1 MSRLRVGSLSNP
13 FAKSGETSKPM
24 RPSADRSQSALLPLQ
39 TINTESGDNENDNEG
54 EVPGSAQTASVSGPT
69 TTTKRNRAH
78 TVAVALGPPRR
89 EGLRRGSSSSNPRRL
104 EEGRGEREGS
114 PVHFELG
121 NDHEDL
127 NDEVV
132 GMLDVVDPEVSTG
145 TFLPTSKSSLL
156 TSSEPPSERDQLYHH
171 PSFPSTMVSATRS

>member
-13 FAKSGETSKPM
+13 FAKTGDAKPM
-24 RPSADRSQSALLPLQ
+24 RPSVDRSQSALLPLQ
-39 TINTESGDNENDNEG
+39 TINTEGVAEDQ
-54 EVPGSAQTASVSGPT
+54 VPSART
-69 TTTKRNRAH
+69 TSTSTPATRRNRAH

-89 EGLRRGSSSSNPRRL
+89 EGLRRGSSSTNPRSL
-104 EEGRGEREGS
+104 EEGRGGREGS

-121 NDHEDL
+121 NEHEDL

-145 TFLPTSKSSLL
+145 MSQTLDLIKC
-156 TSSEPPSERDQLYHH
+156 
-171 PSFPSTMVSATRS
+171 

>member
-13 FAKSGETSKPM
+13 FAKSGDTNKPM
-24 RPSADRSQSALLPLQ
+24 RPTADRSQSALLPLQ
-39 TINTESGDNENDNEG
+39 TINTESGENDNED
-54 EVPGSAQTASVSGPT
+54 EVPGSTQTATASVSGPT
-69 TTTKRNRAH
+69 TRRNRAH
-78 TVAVALGPPRR
+78 TVAVALGPPKR

-121 NDHEDL
+121 NEHEDL
-127 NDEVV
+127 DDEVV

-145 TFLPTSKSSLL
+145 TFLCQSP
-156 TSSEPPSERDQLYHH
+156 
-171 PSFPSTMVSATRS
+171 

>member
-13 FAKSGETSKPM
+13 FAKSGDTSKPM

-39 TINTESGDNENDNEG
+39 TINTESGED
-54 EVPGSAQTASVSGPT
+54 EVPSSAQTATASVSGPIPT
-69 TTTKRNRAH
+69 TRRNRAH
-78 TVAVALGPPRR
+78 TVAVALGPPKR
-89 EGLRRGSSSSNPRRL
+89 EGLRRGSSSSHPRRL

-121 NDHEDL
+121 DDQEDL
-127 NDEVV
+127 DDEVV

-145 TFLPTSKSSLL
+145 TIL
-156 TSSEPPSERDQLYHH
+156 
-171 PSFPSTMVSATRS
+171 

>member
-13 FAKSGETSKPM
+13 FAKSGDSSKPM

-39 TINTESGDNENDNEG
+39 TINNESGENDNED
-54 EVPGSAQTASVSGPT
+54 EVPVSAQTASVSGPT
-69 TTTKRNRAH
+69 TRRNRAH
-78 TVAVALGPPRR
+78 TVAVALGPPKR

-121 NDHEDL
+121 NEHEDL
-127 NDEVV
+127 DDEVV

-145 TFLPTSKSSLL
+145 TIL
-156 TSSEPPSERDQLYHH
+156 
-171 PSFPSTMVSATRS
+171 

>member
-13 FAKSGETSKPM
+13 FTKSGDTSKPM

-39 TINTESGDNENDNEG
+39 TINTESGENDNED
-54 EVPGSAQTASVSGPT
+54 EVPGSAQTATASVSGPT
-69 TTTKRNRAH
+69 PTTRRNRAH
-78 TVAVALGPPRR
+78 TVAVALGPPKR

-121 NDHEDL
+121 NDQEDL
-127 NDEVV
+127 DDEVV

-145 TFLPTSKSSLL
+145 TIL
-156 TSSEPPSERDQLYHH
+156 
-171 PSFPSTMVSATRS
+171 

>member
-13 FAKSGETSKPM
+13 FSKSGDSNTPM

-39 TINTESGDNENDNEG
+39 TVNTEGETENDNENENEG
-54 EVPGSAQTASVSGPT
+54 PTSAQTASTSTPT
-69 TTTKRNRAH
+69 TRRNRAH

-89 EGLRRGSSSSNPRRL
+89 EGRRRSSAASNPRSL

-121 NDHEDL
+121 NEHEDL

-132 GMLDVVDPEVSTG
+132 GMLDVIDPEVSTG
-145 TFLPTSKSSLL
+145 ISTS
-156 TSSEPPSERDQLYHH
+156 LY
-171 PSFPSTMVSATRS
+171 SDLNC

>member
-13 FAKSGETSKPM
+13 FAKSGDTNKPM

-39 TINTESGDNENDNEG
+39 TINTESGENDNED
-54 EVPGSAQTASVSGPT
+54 EVPSSAQTATASVSGPT
-69 TTTKRNRAH
+69 TTTRRNRAH
-78 TVAVALGPPRR
+78 TVAVALGPPKR

-121 NDHEDL
+121 NDQEDL
-127 NDEVV
+127 DDEVV

-145 TFLPTSKSSLL
+145 TIL
-156 TSSEPPSERDQLYHH
+156 
-171 PSFPSTMVSATRS
+171 

>member
-13 FAKSGETSKPM
+13 FSKSESNTPM

-39 TINTESGDNENDNEG
+39 TINTDAGSDENGE
-54 EVPGSAQTASVSGPT
+54 EVPTSLQSPSSATPT
-69 TTTKRNRAH
+69 TRRNRAH

-89 EGLRRGSSSSNPRRL
+89 EGRGRRRSSAASNPRGL

-114 PVHFELG
+114 PVRFELG
-121 NDHEDL
+121 NEHEDL

-132 GMLDVVDPEVSTG
+132 GMLDVIDPEVSTG
-145 TFLPTSKSSLL
+145 MS
-156 TSSEPPSERDQLYHH
+156 YCC
-171 PSFPSTMVSATRS
+171 

>member
-13 FAKSGETSKPM
+13 FAKSGDTSKPM

-39 TINTESGDNENDNEG
+39 TINTESGENDNED
-54 EVPGSAQTASVSGPT
+54 EVPGSAQTATASVSGPT
-69 TTTKRNRAH
+69 TTTRRNRAH
-78 TVAVALGPPRR
+78 TVAVALGPAKR

-121 NDHEDL
+121 NEHEDL
-127 NDEVV
+127 DDEVV

-145 TFLPTSKSSLL
+145 TFLAHLP
-156 TSSEPPSERDQLYHH
+156 
-171 PSFPSTMVSATRS
+171 

>member
-13 FAKSGETSKPM
+13 FAKSGDSSQPM

-39 TINTESGDNENDNEG
+39 TIITESGENDDE
-54 EVPGSAQTASVSGPT
+54 EPSAQSPSVSSPT
-69 TTTKRNRAH
+69 NRRNRAH
-78 TVAVALGPPRR
+78 TVAVALGPPRKQS
-89 EGLRRGSSSSNPRRL
+89 LRRGSASSNPRSL

-145 TFLPTSKSSLL
+145 K
-156 TSSEPPSERDQLYHH
+156 
-171 PSFPSTMVSATRS
+171 FPSVMADTNQQ

>member
-13 FAKSGETSKPM
+13 FAKSGDSSKPM

-39 TINTESGDNENDNEG
+39 TINNESGENDNED
-54 EVPGSAQTASVSGPT
+54 EVPVSAQTASVSGPT
-69 TTTKRNRAH
+69 TRRNRAH

-114 PVHFELG
+114 PVHF
-121 NDHEDL
+121 
-127 NDEVV
+127 
-132 GMLDVVDPEVSTG
+132 
-145 TFLPTSKSSLL
+145 
-156 TSSEPPSERDQLYHH
+156 
-171 PSFPSTMVSATRS
+171 

>member
-13 FAKSGETSKPM
+13 FAKSGDTGKPM

-39 TINTESGDNENDNEG
+39 TINTESGENDIED
-54 EVPGSAQTASVSGPT
+54 EVPSSAQTATASVSGPT
-69 TTTKRNRAH
+69 TTTRRNRAH
-78 TVAVALGPPRR
+78 TVAVALGPPKR

-121 NDHEDL
+121 NDQEDL
-127 NDEVV
+127 DDEVV

-145 TFLPTSKSSLL
+145 TFLCQSSL
-156 TSSEPPSERDQLYHH
+156 
-171 PSFPSTMVSATRS
+171 

>member
-13 FAKSGETSKPM
+13 FAKTGDTSKPM

-39 TINTESGDNENDNEG
+39 TINTESGEN
-54 EVPGSAQTASVSGPT
+54 EVPVSAQTASASVSGPT
-69 TTTKRNRAH
+69 TTTRRNRAH
-78 TVAVALGPPRR
+78 TVAVALGPPKR

-114 PVHFELG
+114 PVRFELG
-121 NDHEDL
+121 NEHEDL
-127 NDEVV
+127 DDEVV

-145 TFLPTSKSSLL
+145 TVLWIFSL
-156 TSSEPPSERDQLYHH
+156 
-171 PSFPSTMVSATRS
+171 

>member
-1 MSRLRVGSLSNP
+1 
-13 FAKSGETSKPM
+13 M

-39 TINTESGDNENDNEG
+39 TINTESGED
-54 EVPGSAQTASVSGPT
+54 EVPSSAQTATASVPSPAT
-69 TTTKRNRAH
+69 RRNRAH
-78 TVAVALGPPRR
+78 TVAVALGPPKR

-121 NDHEDL
+121 NGQEDL
-127 NDEVV
+127 DDEVV

-145 TFLPTSKSSLL
+145 TIL
-156 TSSEPPSERDQLYHH
+156 
-171 PSFPSTMVSATRS
+171 